1 MKPCDFNYSL
11 RVRLKKEESFF
22 GPGVAQLLR
31 LVDQTGSLQTA
42 AATMQM
48 SYSKAWKIIRI
59 AEKELGFSMMERH
72 VGGAGGGSSQL
83 TALGRDF
90 VDRYESFQRDVYDVA
105 DKLFEKYFLT
115 DCENGVRE

>member
-1 MKPCDFNYSL
+1 MEPCAFNYSL
-11 RVRLKKEESFF
+11 RVRLKKANSSFF
-22 GPGVAQLLR
+22 GPGVADLLR

-48 SYSKAWKIIRI
+48 SYSKAWKIVRT

-83 TALGRDF
+83 TEQGRSF
-90 VDRYESFQRDVYDVA
+90 IERYERFQREIYQTA
-105 DKLFEKYFLT
+105 DKLFDKYFSGDDQT
-115 DCENGVRE
+115 I